1 MRKATRAPCAMPVQ
15 QISVNP
21 VEWGKDIPH
30 GMDEAPE
37 WREAILALSG
47 GNPVPPER
55 CMSQASTLSNSY
67 DICRICHCE
76 GERDAPLIAPCYC
89 SGSLR
94 YVHQACL
101 QQWIKSSDIRA
112 CELCKFQFVMYS
124 KIKPIMQWEQLELT
138 ALERRKL
145 LCMVLF
151 HTAALSCVLWSLHVL
166 IDGTLEEINKGY
178 LEWSL
183 WTKLIGVTA
192 VFSGGVAYIFH
203 QGKAYCALCR
213 RWRAFNRVIYVQNAP
228 EKIAL
233 GAHQNSAVSQTPC
246 IEGANSLLGSGG
258 CCGVETESALADNRD
273 NPHERSASID
283 LHQDPA
289 TSTSHSSKSDNSI
302 GRQDSI
308 QEKRMWFRSS
318 SIYGSKDNLGAI
330 SKSASLSND
339 EVSVTSYDELS
350 HSCLR
355 PSGNS
360 IHEDME
366 PLPPPAAF
374 VDIATNTELVY
385 ENEKLDMKASC
396 KSSSSTSGSPVLPP
410 ETLSKSC
417 SSSRVSLNK
426 CSEQNPASS
435 QSTSISASS
444 DTAQDVK
451 TESKMNRALMVGSGL
466 TYSRPTRV
474 GYPYLLS
481 TFHPLIQQNLAVQK
495 DSASSSSSSSEE
507 CVASLMRQQHIAHD
521 SSSGKL
527 QQTRPWTVGG
537 PYFLQSTS
545 YHHPDETW
553 SHTTD
558 DVRSER
564 SGIRSATTSSDS
576 SSRFQCTSRSQS
588 PLLAAAKSHPKPK

>member
-1 MRKATRAPCAMPVQ
+1 MRKSSRAQCAMPVQ

-21 VEWGKDIPH
+21 VEWSKDVQH
-30 GMDEAPE
+30 GIDEAPE

-124 KIKPIMQWEQLELT
+124 KTKPIMQWEQLELS

-166 IDGTLEEINKGY
+166 IDGTLEEINKGL

-228 EKIAL
+228 EKVAL
-233 GAHQNSAVSQTPC
+233 DAHQNVTILQTQCP
-246 IEGANSLLGSGG
+246 EGTNSLLATGG
-258 CCGVETESALADNRD
+258 CCGVETESAVADIRD
-273 NPHERSASID
+273 HFHDQNTSID

-289 TSTSHSSKSDNSI
+289 TSTSHSSKSDGSVCK
-302 GRQDSI
+302 QDSI
-308 QEKRMWFRSS
+308 HEKRMWFRSS
-318 SIYGSKDNLGAI
+318 SIYGSKENLGAC
-330 SKSASLSND
+330 SKSGSLSND
-339 EVSVTSYDELS
+339 DISITSLDELTQ
-350 HSCLR
+350 SCLR
-355 PSGNS
+355 SSRNS
-360 IHEDME
+360 INDDME

-374 VDIATNTELVY
+374 VDSATNTELVY
-385 ENEKLDMKASC
+385 ENERADSKTLGKPC
-396 KSSSSTSGSPVLPP
+396 SSTTGSPVPP
-410 ETLSKSC
+410 EPLSRSC
-417 SSSRVSLNK
+417 SSSRASLTKGSDQIPVPNQSFAQQDTSDPVQDK
-426 CSEQNPASS
+426 AS
-435 QSTSISASS
+435 
-444 DTAQDVK
+444 
-451 TESKMNRALMVGSGL
+451 ESKVNTALMLGSGL
-466 TYSRPTRV
+466 TYSRTRV

-481 TFHPLIQQNLAVQK
+481 TFHPMIPQSLNVQS
-495 DSASSSSSSSEE
+495 DARSGSSSSSNSED
-507 CVASLMRQQHIAHD
+507 CVASLMRQPHNANDTNVAKPQP
-521 SSSGKL
+521 
-527 QQTRPWTVGG
+527 TRPWTVGG
-537 PYFLQSTS
+537 PYFLQSGG
-545 YHHPDETW
+545 YHQSNDGW

-558 DVRSER
+558 DIRSDR
-564 SGIRSATTSSDS
+564 SGIRSAASSS
-576 SSRFQCTSRSQS
+576 ETSSRFQCPSRSQS
-588 PLLAAAKSHPKPK
+588 PLLSIAKPHPKTK

>member
-1 MRKATRAPCAMPVQ
+1 MRKAPRATCAMPVQ

-21 VEWGKDIPH
+21 MEWSKDVQH
-30 GMDEAPE
+30 GIDEAPE

-124 KIKPIMQWEQLELT
+124 KIKPIMQWEQLELS

-166 IDGTLEEINKGY
+166 IDGTLEEINKGL

-228 EKIAL
+228 EKVAL
-233 GAHQNSAVSQTPC
+233 GSLQNVSLHQTQCSEA
-246 IEGANSLLGSGG
+246 ANALLTSGG
-258 CCGVETESALADNRD
+258 CCGVETESAVADMRD
-273 NPHERSASID
+273 NIHERNTSID

-289 TSTSHSSKSDNSI
+289 TSTSHSNKSDSSMCK
-302 GRQDSI
+302 QDSI

-318 SIYGSKDNLGAI
+318 SVYNSKDNLGAC
-330 SKSASLSND
+330 SKSGSLNND
-339 EVSVTSYDELS
+339 DISISSFDELTS
-350 HSCLR
+350 SCLR
-355 PSGNS
+355 SSRNS
-360 IHEDME
+360 INEDME

-374 VDIATNTELVY
+374 VDSATNTELVY
-385 ENEKLDMKASC
+385 ENEKLDGKSLSKQC
-396 KSSSSTSGSPVLPP
+396 SSSSGSPVLPQESLP
-410 ETLSKSC
+410 RSG
-417 SSSRVSLNK
+417 SSSVVSLNK
-426 CSEQNPASS
+426 SLDQDVVPG
-435 QSTSISASS
+435 QSFTHQSSS
-444 DTAQDVK
+444 DPNQEKSSD
-451 TESKMNRALMVGSGL
+451 SKVSSAFMLGSGL

-481 TFHPLIQQNLAVQK
+481 TFHPMIPPNLNVQNVGR
-495 DSASSSSSSSEE
+495 SGSSSSSSSEE
-507 CVASLMRQQHIAHD
+507 CVASLMRQTQ
-521 SSSGKL
+521 SNLSKP

-537 PYFLQSTS
+537 PDFLQSTNYDTS
-545 YHHPDETW
+545 DEGW
-553 SHTTD
+553 NRVAD
-558 DVRSER
+558 DIRSDR
-564 SGIRSATTSSDS
+564 SGIRSATVRSETAA
-576 SSRFQCTSRSQS
+576 RFQCPSGSQS
-588 PLLAAAKSHPKPK
+588 PLLSAAQSHSKTK